1 MDPPRNL
8 EELVSRARAL
18 AGVRVAD
25 LAAREAFAVDGDAVR
40 TKGKVGELLE
50 RALGATGSGAE
61 MDFPDLGVEMKTV
74 PLEGGKPAEST
85 FVCALSLMD
94 TDRAEWATSW
104 VRKKLSRVLWVPVH
118 ERERI
123 GEVVLWSP
131 SREQDEARERI
142 GEAVLWS
149 PTREQED
156 ALKDDFDEII
166 GRIAIGDIEDLSAHV
181 GRYMQLRPKAATGSV
196 RTAAPGRDG
205 ELVSTVPR
213 GFYLRAK
220 FAFAILRDVRAL
232 P

>member
-1 MDPPRNL
+1 VQPPKDVD
-8 EELVSRARAL
+8 ELVARAKKL
-18 AGVRVAD
+18 AGVRID
-25 LAAREAFAVDGDAVR
+25 ELAARVAFSVDGDAVR

-50 RALGATGSGAE
+50 RALGATGAGAQ
-61 MDFPDLGVEMKTV
+61 MDFPELEVEMKTV

-94 TDRAEWATSW
+94 AERAEWATSW

-118 ERERI
+118 ERET
-123 GEVVLWSP
+123 
-131 SREQDEARERI
+131 I

-149 PTREQED
+149 PTTAQEA
-156 ALKDDFDEII
+156 ALKNDFDEIV
-166 GRIAIGDIEDLSAHV
+166 GRIAIGDIEALSAHV
-181 GRYMQLRPKAATGSV
+181 GEIMQLRPKAATGSV

-205 ELVSTVPR
+205 DLVSTVPR

-220 FAFAILRDVRAL
+220 FVGAVLRDVRAL

>member
-1 MDPPRNL
+1 MGAPSSI
-8 EELVSRARAL
+8 EELVTRAKKL
-18 AGVRVAD
+18 AGVRVEE
-25 LAAREAFAVDGDAVR
+25 LASRVAFVVDGDPVR
-40 TKGKVGELLE
+40 TKGKTGELLE
-50 RALGATGSGAE
+50 RALGATGVGAQ
-61 MDFPDLGVEMKTV
+61 MDFPDLEVEMKTV

-94 TDRAEWATSW
+94 AERAEWSTSW

-118 ERERI
+118 ERET
-123 GEVVLWSP
+123 
-131 SREQDEARERI
+131 I

-149 PTREQED
+149 PSEEQEA
-156 ALKDDFDEII
+156 ALKNDFDEIV

-181 GRYMQLRPKAATGSV
+181 GAYMQLRPKAATGSV

-220 FAFAILRDVRAL
+220 FVGAVLRDVRAL

>member
-1 MDPPRNL
+1 VDPPRTTS
-8 EELVSRARAL
+8 ELVSRAREL
-18 AGVRVAD
+18 SGVRIAD
-25 LAAREAFAVDGDAVR
+25 LAAREAFSVDGDAVR

-61 MDFPDLGVEMKTV
+61 MDFPDIGVEMKTV

-94 TDRAEWATSW
+94 TERAEWATSW
-104 VRKKLSRVLWVPVH
+104 VRKKLSCVLWVPVH

-123 GEVVLWSP
+123 G
-131 SREQDEARERI
+131 D
-142 GEAVLWS
+142 AVLWS

-156 ALKDDFDEII
+156 ALKDDFDEIV
-166 GRIAIGDIEDLSAHV
+166 GRIAIGGIEDLSAHV
-181 GRYMQLRPKAATGSV
+181 GRYLQLRPKAATGSV

-220 FAFAILRDVRAL
+220 FVSALLHDVRAL

>member
-1 MDPPRNL
+1 MDPPRTTS
-8 EELVSRARAL
+8 ELVSRVREL
-18 AGVRVAD
+18 SGVRIAD
-25 LAAREAFAVDGDAVR
+25 LAAREAFVVDGDAVR

-61 MDFPDLGVEMKTV
+61 MDFPDIGVEMKTV

-94 TDRAEWATSW
+94 TERAEWATSG
-104 VRKKLSRVLWVPVH
+104 VRKKLSCVLWVPIH

-123 GEVVLWSP
+123 G
-131 SREQDEARERI
+131 D
-142 GEAVLWS
+142 AVLWS

-156 ALKDDFDEII
+156 ALKDDFEEIV

-181 GRYMQLRPKAATGSV
+181 GRYLQLRPKAATGSV

-220 FAFAILRDVRAL
+220 FVSALLHDVRAL

>member
-18 AGVRVAD
+18 SGVRVAD

-40 TKGKVGELLE
+40 TKGTVGELLE
-50 RALGATGSGAE
+50 RALGATGTGAE
-61 MDFPDLGVEMKTV
+61 MDFPELGVEMKTV

-85 FVCALSLMD
+85 FVCALPLMD
-94 TDRAEWATSW
+94 ADRAEWATSW

-123 GEVVLWSP
+123 GE
-131 SREQDEARERI
+131 
-142 GEAVLWS
+142 AVLWS

-156 ALKDDFDEII
+156 ALEFDFDEII

-213 GFYLRAK
+213 GFYLRAR
-220 FAFAILRDVRAL
+220 FVGAILRDVRAL

>member
-1 MDPPRNL
+1 MDPPRTTS
-8 EELVSRARAL
+8 ELVSRVREL
-18 AGVRVAD
+18 SGVRIAD
-25 LAAREAFAVDGDAVR
+25 LAAREAFVVDGDAVR
-40 TKGKVGELLE
+40 TKGKVGELRE

-61 MDFPDLGVEMKTV
+61 MDFPDIGVEMKTV

-94 TDRAEWATSW
+94 TERTEWATSW
-104 VRKKLSRVLWVPVH
+104 VRKKLSCVLWVPIH

-123 GEVVLWSP
+123 G
-131 SREQDEARERI
+131 D
-142 GEAVLWS
+142 AVLWS

-156 ALKDDFDEII
+156 ALKDDFEEIV

-181 GRYMQLRPKAATGSV
+181 GRYLQLRPNAATGSV

-213 GFYLRAK
+213 GFYLRAR
-220 FAFAILRDVRAL
+220 FVSALLHDVRAL

>member
-1 MDPPRNL
+1 MDPPRTVS
-8 EELVSRARAL
+8 ELLSRARELSGA
-18 AGVRVAD
+18 RVAD

-74 PLEGGKPAEST
+74 PLEGGKSAEST

-94 TDRAEWATSW
+94 AERAEWATSW

-118 ERERI
+118 DRERI

-131 SREQDEARERI
+131 T
-142 GEAVLWS
+142 
-149 PTREQED
+149 PEQEA
-156 ALKDDFDEII
+156 ALKDDFDEIV

-181 GRYMQLRPKAATGSV
+181 GRWLQLRPKAATGSV

-220 FAFAILRDVRAL
+220 FVFALLHDVRAL